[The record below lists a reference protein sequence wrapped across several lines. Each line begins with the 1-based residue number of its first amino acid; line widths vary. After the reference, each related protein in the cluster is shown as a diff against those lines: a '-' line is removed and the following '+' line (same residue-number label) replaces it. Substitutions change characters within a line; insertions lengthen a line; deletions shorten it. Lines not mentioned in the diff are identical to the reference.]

1 MKLKNR
7 LPFILFHTNDWLTIT
22 RGLSMVTKGFLIE
35 LICLTWSRECKWIT
49 LFEAKEIA
57 LRGGVTIKQFVKIIK
72 QLAEYINE
80 KDQFEFEI
88 LEEMMNDAK
97 NLSEKRSQAA
107 LKRWD
112 KTEETGMH

>member
-22 RGLSMVTKGFLIE
+22 RGFSMITKGFLIE
-35 LICLTWSRECKWIT
+35 LICFTWSRECKWIT
-49 LFEAKEIA
+49 LDQAKEIA
-57 LRGGVTIKQFVKIIK
+57 LRGGVTVKQFEKIKK
-72 QLAEYINE
+72 QLVEYINE
-80 KDQFEFEI
+80 NNQFEFEI

-107 LKRWD
+107 HKRWD